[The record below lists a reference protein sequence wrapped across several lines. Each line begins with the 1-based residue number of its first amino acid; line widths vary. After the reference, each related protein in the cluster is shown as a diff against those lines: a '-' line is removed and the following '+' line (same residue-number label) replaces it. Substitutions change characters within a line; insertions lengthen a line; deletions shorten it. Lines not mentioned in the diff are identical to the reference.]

1 MDMMQGGQFLNA
13 SEKPLHNIM
22 RDPVRAQRGIDHSKA
37 SGKNS
42 MVSTDKNS
50 TPNNMDSSSNPGNLN
65 NNIIVLESNLNSKRY
80 TLLISPSPS
89 LHTDYSD

>member
-1 MDMMQGGQFLNA
+1 MGMMQDGQFLNA
-13 SEKPLHNIM
+13 SEKPLHIM

-37 SGKNS
+37 SGKNI
-42 MVSTDKNS
+42 MVSTDKNRK
-50 TPNNMDSSSNPGNLN
+50 PNNMHSSSNPSNLN
-65 NNIIVLESNLNSKRY
+65 NNIIVLESNLHSNRY